1 MSETNK
7 LIVIDITEYES
18 TQLDDFQN
26 IKSIKSAGELKIKN
40 PSRQSRLWNLTCDLK
55 ETLNTNLEKKMDIG
69 TINPGE
75 QFSKD
80 YSIQE
85 VKKPSLKVIEV
96 VDTARDLPNTV
107 NNTFLAN
114 TENKCKIKLSLTNS
128 QSVPILNINLS
139 RELPPIFQNVEIQS
153 PNLGEAKLE
162 TVDEKKI
169 LMWEVRS
176 LEAEQ
181 TVNLVV
187 LCRVNTS
194 ELDKQNLGSLEVNY
208 LVNNH
213 QLSLLKP
220 EVVGLTDS
228 LSGVSRDES
237 TTPGSWDCEVEFIN
251 ESEFQVLL
259 EKAKVTHNIPTGE
272 ETVVSETP
280 NKKIDPNGD
289 WFFDFTVESQNV
301 PELSSKIDFTP
312 LFVVIKRVKGEIS
325 KEPTYYPV
333 LSAEIEKSIQPPQVN
348 AYANT
353 DMQIVNTVTN
363 NGSASIDNL
372 QMYDKI
378 PKDFIPPE
386 MKDIIIEAKANTEEV
401 VELQERL
408 EFIDKIEI
416 LPEDQDPDNDHEIK
430 IKMKDLS
437 GKLLPDTKLRVRYPL
452 LAKNPKPEESYKT
465 PVKIKINSKV
475 AGNFFE
481 NQPSEEPE
489 IKIKYVKRKLKT
501 LKSIRPGLNEGEFDI
516 SIRVRNKGKVELENI
531 LVKDKIPSGFSL
543 SEYNPPE
550 GISYEV
556 TQEEDKSVLNVRIP
570 ELAGKD
576 SLNIKYTCGGEGDY
590 PRYEP
595 QVVVKGRSEATS
607 EKPTPTNKPTES
619 SLEETSVSRLEATKE
634 AKVNDWFNR
643 ASNKLNSALSAQQLA
658 EFIEKGRDILPPGPV
673 LHKLMAFARE
683 LREKGDK
690 MVVGSFLDE
699 VSKRLQDFKNKYL

>member
-378 PKDFIPPE
+378 PKDFILPE

>member
-55 ETLNTNLEKKMDIG
+55 ETVNTNLEKKMDIG

>member
-1 MSETNK
+1 
-7 LIVIDITEYES
+7 S

-378 PKDFIPPE
+378 PKDFILPE